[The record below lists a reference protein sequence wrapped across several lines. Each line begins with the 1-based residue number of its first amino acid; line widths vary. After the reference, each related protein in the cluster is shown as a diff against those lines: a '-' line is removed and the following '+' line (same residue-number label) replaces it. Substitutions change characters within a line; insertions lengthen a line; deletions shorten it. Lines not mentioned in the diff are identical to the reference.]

1 MIEYKL
7 VCEGCQSEYHSA
19 SGLYKCSKCQ
29 GSLRVEYNFSANDG
43 PLTEMMRS
51 KANQGMWN
59 YRTLLPVQGDR
70 AITMGEGNTPLVK
83 AVNLAGLVGMDHVY
97 IKNETLNP
105 TGTFKDRCMSVSITK
120 ALELKAAGVIL
131 GSAGNAASAA
141 AAYST
146 RANIPCYV
154 LIPQVT
160 PLERVVQTMLYGGK
174 VIQIDGTV
182 NDCIDMIDS
191 VREKMGFHN
200 VTTASVHNPYQAE
213 APKTI
218 AYEMGKQLDWEVPD
232 WILVPIGGGGIL
244 SAIWKGY
251 NDLYRLGLI
260 DKLPRMVGTQA
271 DGCAAVV
278 KAFKAGKNSSEIEN
292 WGKPETIA
300 AAIADPYP
308 LDGKSALEAIYRSHG
323 YGEWVADEEIL
334 SAQKALAGT
343 EGIFAEPASSTTIA
357 GLIKLRKA
365 EIIGPGETAICVA
378 TGTGLKD
385 PKLAAR
391 NIGTPLQ
398 IKKGIPELMAAIED
412 YSRKS

>member
-1 MIEYKL
+1 MTEYKL
-7 VCEGCQSEYHSA
+7 VCEGCQNEYRSD
-19 SGLYKCSKCQ
+19 SGIYKCSKCQ
-29 GSLRVEYNFSANDG
+29 GDLRVEYTFPAKDG
-43 PLTEMMRS
+43 PLIEIMRGNGN
-51 KANQGMWN
+51 KRMWN
-59 YRTLLPVQGDR
+59 YRELLPVQGEQ
-70 AITMGEGNTPLVK
+70 AVTMGEGNTPLVD
-83 AVNLAGLVGMDHVY
+83 AINLARLVGMDRVF

-105 TGTFKDRCMSVSITK
+105 TGTFKDRCMSVSITR

-141 AAYST
+141 AAYSA
-146 RANIPCYV
+146 RANLPCYV

-251 NDLYRLGLI
+251 NDLYKLGLI
-260 DKLPRMVGTQA
+260 NKLPKMVGMQA

-278 KAFKAGKNSSEIEN
+278 KAFKAGKKSWEIED
-292 WGKPETIA
+292 WGKPDTIA

-323 YGEWVADEEIL
+323 YSEWVADEEIL
-334 SAQKALAGT
+334 SAQKALGGT

-357 GLIKLRKA
+357 GLIKLRNVG
-365 EIIGPGETAICVA
+365 IIRPGETATCVV

-385 PKLAAR
+385 PKLAAK
-391 NIGTPLQ
+391 NIAAPPQ
-398 IKKGIPELMAAIED
+398 IKKGIDELMAAIEN
-412 YSRKS
+412 YSCK